1 MSSKVSRE
9 DVALYILMTFQ
20 DEENRVKRESFEKDN
35 IVGMEDVEFPVY
47 MQAVEDPSSYDDHI
61 WDDTM
66 PINGDLNPD
75 QQGDPLNGWFVEMNC
90 LSIKQFHIY
99 CQALAPEPKT
109 KGPWAYTKI

>member
-35 IVGMEDVEFPVY
+35 IVVGIEDEEFPVY
-47 MQAVEDPSSYDDHI
+47 IQAVEDPSSYDDHI

-66 PINGDLNPD
+66 PLNGDLHPA
-75 QQGDPLNGWFVEMNC
+75 QQGDHDPFDG
-90 LSIKQFHIY
+90 
-99 CQALAPEPKT
+99 
-109 KGPWAYTKI
+109 